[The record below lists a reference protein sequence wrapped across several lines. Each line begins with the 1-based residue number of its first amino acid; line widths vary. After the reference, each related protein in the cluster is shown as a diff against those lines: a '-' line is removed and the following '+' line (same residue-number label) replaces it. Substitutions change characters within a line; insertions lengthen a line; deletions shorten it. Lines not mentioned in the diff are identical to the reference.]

1 MSKDLE
7 TIDAKH
13 AMQRFKFSRQFF
25 YNMLNDKK
33 NNVREYKIGKRR
45 FANLDDVIAYMER
58 HQK

>member
-1 MSKDLE
+1 
-7 TIDAKH
+7 
-13 AMQRFKFSRQFF
+13 
-25 YNMLNDKK
+25 MLNDKK

>member
-45 FANLDDVIAYMER
+45 FEHL
-58 HQK
+58 